1 MESFDQ
7 IISHLT
13 ERIDKQPGRAR
24 GRSSNAKQ
32 NLMTG
37 VRHLIAQLWKG
48 SRIHEGYEAGINKRS
63 GWYSENGRYRQA
75 GLTYRQTFAAY
86 EGLLNLGLIRETTT
100 GTDRETFEG
109 SITKFVLQM
118 NFSKCLGIDDDPL
131 KTIKPD
137 PTAEALSCV
146 KRLMGNGR
154 KLII

>member
-1 MESFDQ
+1 MPIERIELQKPHTLNKAVFLESFEQ
-7 IISHLT
+7 IIAHLT
-13 ERIDKQPGRAR
+13 ERIDKQGRAR

-86 EGLLNLGLIRETTT
+86 EGLLNLGIIQE
-100 GTDRETFEG
+100 
-109 SITKFVLQM
+109 
-118 NFSKCLGIDDDPL
+118 NHN
-131 KTIKPD
+131 
-137 PTAEALSCV
+137 
-146 KRLMGNGR
+146 RLLR
-154 KLII
+154 